1 VRYVKGEVRERRGT
15 WKARGVKG
23 EKRSRKSTQR
33 TWCLDINR
41 SAYSSLPF
49 ALLVLGLCFEVS
61 VKQLVFRLQ
70 EQRTTPSALY
80 IAFRRAAEQHRQRR
94 CAARKRTEGTSQNAY
109 QAVFWCTRHVIGLGW
124 WVCDVDELKGEPE
137 SFRELFLEKWY

>member
-1 VRYVKGEVRERRGT
+1 M
-15 WKARGVKG
+15 KG

-49 ALLVLGLCFEVS
+49 ALLVLGLGFEVS
-61 VKQLVFRLQ
+61 VKQLVFSSSRAENALGSLHRLSARS
-70 EQRTTPSALY
+70 RTTSSEAMCCTETNRRNFAKCLPSGVLMY
-80 IAFRRAAEQHRQRR
+80 KTCYR
-94 CAARKRTEGTSQNAY
+94 
-109 QAVFWCTRHVIGLGW
+109 VGLMG
-124 WVCDVDELKGEPE
+124 CDVDELKGEPE

>member
-1 VRYVKGEVRERRGT
+1 V

-49 ALLVLGLCFEVS
+49 ALLVLGLGFEVS
-61 VKQLVFRLQ
+61 VKQLVFSSSRAENDALGSLHRLSV
-70 EQRTTPSALY
+70 RS
-80 IAFRRAAEQHRQRR
+80 
-94 CAARKRTEGTSQNAY
+94 
-109 QAVFWCTRHVIGLGW
+109 
-124 WVCDVDELKGEPE
+124 
-137 SFRELFLEKWY
+137 